1 MSMSGPAAPSRSV
14 DASVINGKI
23 QAMLE
28 ATNAL
33 KPVSESALNG
43 PSIATKK
50 RRLKDNK
57 VLSKMKAAFNDRLG
71 SRSGKKSHDPARDDR
86 LLDMS
91 INDLPENGE
100 EATLSALTSTL
111 EIRLNEGMY

>member
-1 MSMSGPAAPSRSV
+1 MSGPAVPSRSV
-14 DASVINGKI
+14 DANTINSKI

-33 KPVSESALNG
+33 KPVGESALNG

-71 SRSGKKSHDPARDDR
+71 SRSGKKSHDPVRDDR
-86 LLDMS
+86 LLDIS
-91 INDLPENGE
+91 INDPPDHEE
-100 EATLSALTSTL
+100 EATLTALTTNL